1 MLDFIKLDFQPL
13 LQKIFVVLRPC
24 CSGLF
29 LFYFI
34 GALGPLL
41 LVSILNYILNS
52 SPCCSG
58 FILFG
63 AIAALV
69 LFYLGPL
76 LLLFIL
82 N

>member
-13 LQKIFVVLRPC
+13 LQKIFVILRPC

-29 LFYFI
+29 SFYFI